1 MRCSPKK
8 EMLLHFSGNASFH
21 TKSNRNYFFHDILP
35 HNNVYIYFLK
45 EMFPIPGEIVHSYL
59 QLLAEVKSIPREM
72 HEVTVD
78 VLFNMT
84 SLMQVF

>member
-1 MRCSPKK
+1 
-8 EMLLHFSGNASFH
+8 
-21 TKSNRNYFFHDILP
+21 
-35 HNNVYIYFLK
+35 
-45 EMFPIPGEIVHSYL
+45 MFPIPGEIVHSYL